1 VATDWERRNQRAR
14 EIGYESYTQRRELRS
29 IARSGDER
37 RLSREM
43 EELIEM
49 RIAEGDRTS
58 IGEIYADL
66 YDNMEGPPEDKEE
79 FLTGIFSPAGV

>member
-1 VATDWERRNQRAR
+1 MATDWERRNQRAR
-14 EIGYESYTQRRELRS
+14 EIGYESASQRRELRS
-29 IARSGDER
+29 IAREGDDL

-66 YDNMEGPPEDKEE
+66 WDSMD
-79 FLTGIFSPAGV
+79 AW

>member
-1 VATDWERRNQRAR
+1 MATDWERRNQRAR
-14 EIGYESYTQRRELRS
+14 EIGYESASQRRELRS
-29 IARSGDER
+29 IAREGDEL

-66 YDNMEGPPEDKEE
+66 WDSMDAPDDDKEE